1 MRYFVSGHRD
11 LTKEEF
17 EEHYVPL
24 IQKVIKEDSWAEFV
38 VGDWEGCD
46 TLFIEYILYRFPN
59 IFVSIYYIDYIKTKF
74 RGNYVYNYD
83 NINLCKRNTY
93 DECDASMTRNS
104 DFDIAWIRPGREDS
118 HTAKNIKRRYN
129 LQYANL

>member
-46 TLFIEYILYRFPN
+46 TLFVDYILYRFPKTFIN
-59 IFVSIYYIDYIKTKF
+59 IYYVDCPRNITESYEYI
-74 RGNYVYNYD
+74 
-83 NINLCKRNTY
+83 NICKRGTY

-104 DFDIAWIRPGREDS
+104 DFDIAWIRPGRENS
-118 HTAKNIKRRYN
+118 HTANNIRRRYEFN
-129 LQYANL
+129 T

>member
-1 MRYFVSGHRD
+1 MIYFVSGHRD

-46 TLFIEYILYRFPN
+46 IMFVEYMLIHSFRFTL
-59 IFVSIYYIDYIKTKF
+59 IKVFGVKQPKMKPFGSHLLSYDKISF
-74 RGNYVYNYD
+74 RNRD
-83 NINLCKRNTY
+83 TY
-93 DECDASMTRNS
+93 DKCDISMTFLS

-118 HTAKNIKRRYN
+118 HTAKNIKRRYG
-129 LQYANL
+129 LK

>member
-1 MRYFVSGHRD
+1 MIYFVSGHRD

-24 IQKVIKEDSWAEFV
+24 IQKVLKSDIFPEFI

-46 TLFIEYILYRFPN
+46 SMFLNFIKDYEVHVIITYVEEIPR
-59 IFVSIYYIDYIKTKF
+59 IDITGASWLRLK
-74 RGNYVYNYD
+74 
-83 NINLCKRNTY
+83 TY
-93 DECDASMTRNS
+93 DKCDEQMTITS

-118 HTAKNIKRRYN
+118 HTAKNIKRRYGPYN
-129 LQYANL
+129 

>member
-1 MRYFVSGHRD
+1 MIYFVSGHRD

-24 IQKVIKEDSWAEFV
+24 IQKVLKSDIFPEFI

-46 TLFIEYILYRFPN
+46 SMFLSFIKDYEVHVIITYVEEVPRIKEGEFNRYIFHKCTN
-59 IFVSIYYIDYIKTKF
+59 
-74 RGNYVYNYD
+74 
-83 NINLCKRNTY
+83 Y
-93 DECDASMTRNS
+93 DECDATMTACS
-104 DFDIAWIRPGREDS
+104 HFDVTWVRPGREDS

-129 LQYANL
+129 L

>member
-17 EEHYVPL
+17 ERYYVPFIDL
-24 IQKVIKEDSWAEFV
+24 VISEDNFAEFV

-46 TLFIEYILYRFPN
+46 SMFVKYMEDLYADIRIN
-59 IFVSIYYIDYIKTKF
+59 IFYVDTPRIKGGEYNNYFF
-74 RGNYVYNYD
+74 RK
-83 NINLCKRNTY
+83 CESY
-93 DECDASMTRNS
+93 DECDATMTACS
-104 DFDIAWIRPGREDS
+104 HFDVTWVRPGREDS

-129 LQYANL
+129 LC

>member
-24 IQKVIKEDSWAEFV
+24 IQKVIKEDSWVEFV

-46 TLFIEYILYRFPN
+46 TLFIDYIFYRFPETFIN
-59 IFVSIYYIDYIKTKF
+59 LYCVKSPRIYSEF
-74 RGNYVYNYD
+74 HE
-83 NINLCKRNTY
+83 NINVCRRNTY

-104 DFDIAWIRPGREDS
+104 DFDIAWIRPGRENS
-118 HTAKNIKRRYN
+118 HTANNIRRRHN
-129 LQYANL
+129 L